1 MHIARMPTTPAW
13 TCTRDGATFRQ
24 EHLDTVQ
31 YSNRIRCH
39 WIFTFNSIFDSYS
52 KFRGYLIR
60 WVKFHIH
67 LILSAFLLLLY
78 VVHQWS
84 LQGHKTRCHMTG
96 NCTVA
101 SVCTNK
107 CSTLQMEPLH
117 DKPAMCDVLHLM
129 GLYIMW
135 PLEAI
140 SVHSVDWHLPREA
153 PAVAGSVLSTPSRP
167 CAGSLSPVSHSWS
180 TNKQTLTQTLHR
192 HQP

>member
-1 MHIARMPTTPAW
+1 MPLNIHIQF
-13 TCTRDGATFRQ
+13 D
-24 EHLDTVQ
+24 
-31 YSNRIRCH
+31 IRLVFK
-39 WIFTFNSIFDSYS
+39 ISRIFDS
-52 KFRGYLIR
+52 I

-117 DKPAMCDVLHLM
+117 QMMFLVKWVDDKPAMCDVLHLM

-192 HQP
+192 HLP